1 MAETIAAIC
10 TPMTKSAIGII
21 RISGDNAISVAGKV
35 FSPVAKSIDK
45 MQGYTATYGHI
56 FDEKGEFDDGVLTVF
71 RAPHSY
77 TGEDVVEISLHG
89 GSAVMKRALRSVINA
104 GAKMAGGG
112 EFTKRAFMN
121 GKMSLTEA
129 EAVMDI
135 ISAENND
142 ALQCAVKV
150 KNGAIYKKI
159 NDMCQRLTLICASVT
174 QYIDFPEEGE
184 QYYDTDGFL
193 NDITA
198 IFNELQKLIE
208 DFDNGAKIRHGIDC
222 TIVGKPNVGKSTL
235 MNLLSNTDRSIV
247 TSIAG
252 TTRDIVEETIELD
265 GLTLN
270 LSDTAGIRKSDD
282 IVEAIGIDKA
292 KQRIKDSQLILAVFA
307 ADEPIS
313 EEDFDILE
321 QIKDQPHLI
330 VLNKTDLN
338 CGVLHILQK
347 YGKVIEISAK
357 EHIGIDELKHAILS
371 ICGALKLDENSVY
384 LANERQLNMA
394 TDAKNALNDAI
405 FALNSGLTL
414 DAVSVTI
421 ESAIESLL
429 KLSGERVSD
438 TVIAQVFEN
447 FCVGK

>member
-135 ISAENND
+135 ICAENND

-150 KNGAIYKKI
+150 KNG
-159 NDMCQRLTLICASVT
+159 DSV
-174 QYIDFPEEGE
+174 
-184 QYYDTDGFL
+184 
-193 NDITA
+193 
-198 IFNELQKLIE
+198 
-208 DFDNGAKIRHGIDC
+208 
-222 TIVGKPNVGKSTL
+222 V
-235 MNLLSNTDRSIV
+235 LS
-247 TSIAG
+247 
-252 TTRDIVEETIELD
+252 
-265 GLTLN
+265 
-270 LSDTAGIRKSDD
+270 RK
-282 IVEAIGIDKA
+282 KA
-292 KQRIKDSQLILAVFA
+292 KVAPGEMESITLKAEL
-307 ADEPIS
+307 
-313 EEDFDILE
+313 LE
-321 QIKDQPHLI
+321 GAETL
-330 VLNKTDLN
+330 
-338 CGVLHILQK
+338 
-347 YGKVIEISAK
+347 SF
-357 EHIGIDELKHAILS
+357 EL
-371 ICGALKLDENSVY
+371 EV
-384 LANERQLNMA
+384 Q
-394 TDAKNALNDAI
+394 
-405 FALNSGLTL
+405 
-414 DAVSVTI
+414 
-421 ESAIESLL
+421 
-429 KLSGERVSD
+429 
-438 TVIAQVFEN
+438 
-447 FCVGK
+447 